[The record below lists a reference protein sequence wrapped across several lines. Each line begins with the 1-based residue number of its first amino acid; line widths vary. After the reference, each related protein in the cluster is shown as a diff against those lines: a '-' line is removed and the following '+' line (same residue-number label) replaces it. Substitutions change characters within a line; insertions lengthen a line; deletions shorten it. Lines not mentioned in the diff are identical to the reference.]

1 MSLIIGCQGG
11 PCHCLPA
18 GGLQKALIATY
29 IRIFIQTEMMKW
41 NFFLKNMFFPCRTRA
56 VNMIQVNIYF
66 LMHTFHPYPPLKIS
80 GHHSF
85 DTSSADSSEK
95 CNSKENRIHKQ
106 KIKQKKKESRSQLV
120 TIVSINGEVTTFRTV
135 CKKLPEKQVKISR
148 SKTLPSSLYKNSL
161 KVTVNGA
168 GCFDF
173 KEEF

>member
-1 MSLIIGCQGG
+1 MSLIIECQGG

-18 GGLQKALIATY
+18 GGLGKALIATY
-29 IRIFIQTEMMKW
+29 IQIFIQTQMMKW
-41 NFFLKNMFFPCRTRA
+41 NFFLKNMFFPCRTPA
-56 VNMIQVNIYF
+56 VNMIQVKTSQCTLF
-66 LMHTFHPYPPLKIS
+66 TLYPSLKIS

-95 CNSKENRIHKQ
+95 STSKETRIHKQ

>member
-1 MSLIIGCQGG
+1 MSLSPGWRLGESFDSNVYTDI
-11 PCHCLPA
+11 HTNRNDEVELFLEKYVLP
-18 GGLQKALIATY
+18 LQDSCSEYDSGKK
-29 IRIFIQTEMMKW
+29 IFI
-41 NFFLKNMFFPCRTRA
+41 NIFSLLYPH
-56 VNMIQVNIYF
+56 IQI
-66 LMHTFHPYPPLKIS
+66 P

-85 DTSSADSSEK
+85 DTSSAVSSDK
-95 CNSKENRIHKQ
+95 TAYKENRIQKH

-135 CKKLPEKQVKISR
+135 CKKMPEKQVKISR
-148 SKTLPSSLYKNSL
+148 SKTLPSSMYKNSL

>member
-1 MSLIIGCQGG
+1 MPRRAMSLSPGWRLAESLDSNLCPDI
-11 PCHCLPA
+11 HTNRNDEVELFLEKYVLP
-18 GGLQKALIATY
+18 LQDSCSEYDSGK
-29 IRIFIQTEMMKW
+29 
-41 NFFLKNMFFPCRTRA
+41 NFSISQCTLFTL
-56 VNMIQVNIYF
+56 
-66 LMHTFHPYPPLKIS
+66 YPPLKIS

-95 CNSKENRIHKQ
+95 STSKETRIHKQ

>member
-1 MSLIIGCQGG
+1 MPRRAMSLSPGWRLAESFDSNLYPDI
-11 PCHCLPA
+11 HTNRNDEVELFLEKYVLP
-18 GGLQKALIATY
+18 LQDSCSEYDSGKH
-29 IRIFIQTEMMKW
+29 
-41 NFFLKNMFFPCRTRA
+41 
-56 VNMIQVNIYF
+56 YF

-95 CNSKENRIHKQ
+95 CTSKENRIHKQ

>member
-1 MSLIIGCQGG
+1 
-11 PCHCLPA
+11 
-18 GGLQKALIATY
+18 
-29 IRIFIQTEMMKW
+29 MMKW
-41 NFFLKNMFFPCRTRA
+41 NFSLKNMFFPCKTPA
-56 VNMIQVNIYF
+56 VNMILVKRSSLILF
-66 LMHTFHPYPPLKIS
+66 SLLYPHIQIP

-85 DTSSADSSEK
+85 DTSSAVSSDK
-95 CNSKENRIHKQ
+95 TAYKENRIQKH

-135 CKKLPEKQVKISR
+135 CKNMPEKQVKISR
-148 SKTLPSSLYKNSL
+148 SKTLPSSMYKNSL